1 MLQHRIM
8 YLRESYPID
17 SNGYRH
23 AGNPVGA
30 IAIKLNESGTRAS
43 YQVSIRNPRDRFSRT
58 VARQLALGRLTEAPF
73 TVTLPHD
80 PTMYDITLAV
90 MSDIL
95 KDRGKVMRA
104 RKAARQWLENN
115 TF

>member
-1 MLQHRIM
+1 M

-17 SNGYRH
+17 SSGYRH
-23 AGNPVGA
+23 AGNPVGCV
-30 IAIKLNESGTRAS
+30 AIKLNSSGTRVS
-43 YQVSIRNPRDRFSRT
+43 YQVSVLNPRDRFSRT

-73 TVTLPHD
+73 TVVLANS

-90 MSDIL
+90 MTDIL
-95 KDRGKVMRA
+95 RDRGQVMRA